1 MCQDCRHARSS
12 GTIAL
17 DDGGGPVPGPS
28 GAPEVWPRLHEE
40 EKRRADAAD
49 GRAERLKREKV
60 QAHREARYW
69 KAQWG
74 RARNALEA
82 ARAEA
87 EDLRRVSKDALHL
100 RSEVDRLE
108 TLLAAIGVDTRKRS
122 TMASLRIENGR
133 LQAGSEALGKQ
144 LHEVESERDGL
155 RSQVE
160 TLSRAQFGRKSE
172 RGHKGTGHKGTG
184 RKTGPD
190 DKGKAGKRGP
200 RPGGETHG
208 RTPRPE
214 LAREREVH
222 DPPPEALHCP
232 CCNAPRVAN
241 GSHTSDLIEVE
252 VKAHVR
258 VIDRSRWRKT
268 CQCSDTPEEVSA
280 PPVPRLFPRTMFGIS
295 VWARLLFELY
305 AANRPLRRVAAWFE
319 AQGLPVSPGTL
330 SDGHDR
336 MVALF
341 APLSAAIL
349 AHLQQAP
356 VVHADETSWRVREFA
371 TTGSSSR
378 AWLWIAT
385 CVDAVYLHVDA
396 SRSAAAAATLLG
408 GLRKGTVLVCDRY
421 SAYKKLA
428 RLAAGRLVLAFCWA
442 HVRRDFIK
450 VAAARG
456 DLEDWK
462 DQWLA
467 RIRRLYRLNAQ
478 RLRYHDPGRSP
489 DRRRYLRM
497 QFRLS
502 RVLGEVFTEAER
514 ELATVDDASP
524 QAKVL
529 RSLLNHRE
537 GLSQVLDDL
546 RVPMDNNLAER
557 RFRPEVIRRKLSLGS
572 DSKEGAQGMAKILS
586 VVRTLEVNDIAVL
599 PWLEAWLSAC
609 ADNGGR
615 PPEDLG
621 PWLPWTMDEARRAE
635 FRA

>member
-1 MCQDCRHARSS
+1 MPGLQEPLHSMTA
-12 GTIAL
+12 A
-17 DDGGGPVPGPS
+17 GPVPGAGGLAVACPS

-60 QAHREARYW
+60 QAHREAQYW

-74 RARNALEA
+74 QARNALEA

-133 LQAGSEALGKQ
+133 LQAGSEALGKRLQ
-144 LHEVESERDGL
+144 EVESERDDL

-172 RGHKGTGHKGTG
+172 RGHKGTG

-190 DKGKAGKRGP
+190 DKGKTGKRGP

-336 MVALF
+336 MVVLF

-408 GLRKGTVLVCDRY
+408 GLRKGAVLVCDRY

-478 RLRYHDPGRSP
+478 RLRYHDPGRPP

-572 DSKEGAQGMAKILS
+572 DSKEGAQGMAKMLS

-609 ADNGGR
+609 AANGGH

>member
-1 MCQDCRHARSS
+1 MPCLQE
-12 GTIAL
+12 AL
-17 DDGGGPVPGPS
+17 HSMTAAGPVPGAGGLVVACPS

-40 EKRRADAAD
+40 DERLADAAD

-60 QAHREARYW
+60 QAHREAQYW

-87 EDLRRVSKDALHL
+87 KDLRRVSKDALHL

-184 RKTGPD
+184 HKGTGRKTGPD
-190 DKGKAGKRGP
+190 DKGKTGKRGP

-408 GLRKGTVLVCDRY
+408 GLRKGAVLVCDRY
-421 SAYKKLA
+421 SAYKKLG

-478 RLRYHDPGRSP
+478 RLRYHDPGRPS

-557 RFRPEVIRRKLSLGS
+557 RCRVGH
-572 DSKEGAQGMAKILS
+572 
-586 VVRTLEVNDIAVL
+586 
-599 PWLEAWLSAC
+599 W
-609 ADNGGR
+609 
-615 PPEDLG
+615 
-621 PWLPWTMDEARRAE
+621 RAH
-635 FRA
+635 R

>member
-1 MCQDCRHARSS
+1 MPCLQE
-12 GTIAL
+12 AL
-17 DDGGGPVPGPS
+17 HSMTAGPVPGPS
-28 GAPEVWPRLHEE
+28 GAPEVWRRLHEE

-133 LQAGSEALGKQ
+133 LQAGSEALRKQ
-144 LHEVESERDGL
+144 LQEVESERDGL
-155 RSQVE
+155 RSQIE

-190 DKGKAGKRGP
+190 DKEKAGKRGP
-200 RPGGETHG
+200 RPGGETHR

-349 AHLQQAP
+349 AHLQKAP
-356 VVHADETSWRVREFA
+356 VVHADETSWERQA
-371 TTGSSSR
+371 N
-378 AWLWIAT
+378 W
-385 CVDAVYLHVDA
+385 
-396 SRSAAAAATLLG
+396 
-408 GLRKGTVLVCDRY
+408 RKVAGE
-421 SAYKKLA
+421 SP
-428 RLAAGRLVLAFCWA
+428 AGRRSNQPLPPRVMDRAFA
-442 HVRRDFIK
+442 
-450 VAAARG
+450 
-456 DLEDWK
+456 
-462 DQWLA
+462 
-467 RIRRLYRLNAQ
+467 
-478 RLRYHDPGRSP
+478 
-489 DRRRYLRM
+489 RM
-497 QFRLS
+497 QVKR
-502 RVLGEVFTEAER
+502 
-514 ELATVDDASP
+514 
-524 QAKVL
+524 
-529 RSLLNHRE
+529 
-537 GLSQVLDDL
+537 
-546 RVPMDNNLAER
+546 
-557 RFRPEVIRRKLSLGS
+557 
-572 DSKEGAQGMAKILS
+572 
-586 VVRTLEVNDIAVL
+586 
-599 PWLEAWLSAC
+599 
-609 ADNGGR
+609 
-615 PPEDLG
+615 
-621 PWLPWTMDEARRAE
+621 
-635 FRA
+635 

>member
-1 MCQDCRHARSS
+1 MPCLQE
-12 GTIAL
+12 AL
-17 DDGGGPVPGPS
+17 HSMTAAGPVPGAGGLVVACPS

-40 EKRRADAAD
+40 DERLADAAD

-60 QAHREARYW
+60 QAHREAQYW

-87 EDLRRVSKDALHL
+87 KDLRRVSKDALHL

-184 RKTGPD
+184 HKGTGRKTGPD
-190 DKGKAGKRGP
+190 DKGKTGKRGP

-408 GLRKGTVLVCDRY
+408 GLRKGAVLVCDRY

-478 RLRYHDPGRSP
+478 RLRYHDPGRPS

-557 RFRPEVIRRKLSLGS
+557 RCRVGH
-572 DSKEGAQGMAKILS
+572 
-586 VVRTLEVNDIAVL
+586 
-599 PWLEAWLSAC
+599 W
-609 ADNGGR
+609 
-615 PPEDLG
+615 
-621 PWLPWTMDEARRAE
+621 RAH
-635 FRA
+635 R

>member
-1 MCQDCRHARSS
+1 MSCLQE
-12 GTIAL
+12 AL
-17 DDGGGPVPGPS
+17 HSMTAAGPVPDAGGIAVACPCS
-28 GAPEVWPRLHEE
+28 APEAWRRLYEE
-40 EKRRADAAD
+40 EKRRADAAEA
-49 GRAERLKREKV
+49 RVERLEREKV
-60 QAHREARYW
+60 QAHREAQYW

-87 EDLRRVSKDALHL
+87 KDLRRVSGDALHL

-108 TLLAAIGVDTRKRS
+108 TLLADIDVDTRKRS

-133 LQAGSEALGKQ
+133 LQAGSEALGEQ
-144 LHEVESERDGL
+144 LQEVESERDEL
-155 RSQVE
+155 RSRVE
-160 TLSRAQFGRKSE
+160 TLSRTQFGRKSE
-172 RGHKGTGHKGTG
+172 QGHKGTG

-190 DKGKAGKRGP
+190 DKGKTGKRGP

-214 LAREREVH
+214 LARKRELH

-258 VIDRSRWRKT
+258 VIERSRWRKT

-336 MVALF
+336 IVELF
-341 APLSAAIL
+341 APLSAANPYASPAGAGGARRRDHLEGPGVRRDGLVEPCL
-349 AHLQQAP
+349 A
-356 VVHADETSWRVREFA
+356 
-371 TTGSSSR
+371 
-378 AWLWIAT
+378 
-385 CVDAVYLHVDA
+385 VDRDLRGCGVLHVDA

-408 GLRKGTVLVCDRY
+408 GLRKGAVLVCDRY

-478 RLRYHDPGRSP
+478 RLRYHDPGRPP

-572 DSKEGAQGMAKILS
+572 DSKEGAQGMAKMLS
-586 VVRTLEVNDIAVL
+586 VVRTLEVNDIAVV

>member
-1 MCQDCRHARSS
+1 MLVRLALRRS
-12 GTIAL
+12 
-17 DDGGGPVPGPS
+17 GPGFT
-28 GAPEVWPRLHEE
+28 R
-40 EKRRADAAD
+40 KRSAADAAD

-133 LQAGSEALGKQ
+133 LQAGSEALGKRLQ
-144 LHEVESERDGL
+144 EVESERDGL

-190 DKGKAGKRGP
+190 DKGKTGKRGP

-356 VVHADETSWRVREFA
+356 VVHADETTWRVREFA

-408 GLRKGTVLVCDRY
+408 GLRKGAVLVCDRY
-421 SAYKKLA
+421 SACKKLA

-462 DQWLA
+462 DQWLS
-467 RIRRLYRLNAQ
+467 RIRRLYRLNASACAITI
-478 RLRYHDPGRSP
+478 PAGRP
-489 DRRRYLRM
+489 AGGGLRM

-514 ELATVDDASP
+514 ELAT
-524 QAKVL
+524 
-529 RSLLNHRE
+529 
-537 GLSQVLDDL
+537 
-546 RVPMDNNLAER
+546 
-557 RFRPEVIRRKLSLGS
+557 
-572 DSKEGAQGMAKILS
+572 
-586 VVRTLEVNDIAVL
+586 
-599 PWLEAWLSAC
+599 
-609 ADNGGR
+609 
-615 PPEDLG
+615 
-621 PWLPWTMDEARRAE
+621 
-635 FRA
+635 

>member
-1 MCQDCRHARSS
+1 MTS
-12 GTIAL
+12 
-17 DDGGGPVPGPS
+17 
-28 GAPEVWPRLHEE
+28 
-40 EKRRADAAD
+40 
-49 GRAERLKREKV
+49 
-60 QAHREARYW
+60 
-69 KAQWG
+69 
-74 RARNALEA
+74 
-82 ARAEA
+82 
-87 EDLRRVSKDALHL
+87 
-100 RSEVDRLE
+100 
-108 TLLAAIGVDTRKRS
+108 
-122 TMASLRIENGR
+122 
-133 LQAGSEALGKQ
+133 
-144 LHEVESERDGL
+144 L

-190 DKGKAGKRGP
+190 DKEKAGKRGP

-258 VIDRSRWRKT
+258 VIERSRWRKT

-408 GLRKGTVLVCDRY
+408 GLRKGAVLVCDRY

-462 DQWLA
+462 DQWLS

-502 RVLGEVFTEAER
+502 RVLGEVFAEAEQ

-537 GLSQVLDDL
+537 GLSQVLDDP
-546 RVPMDNNLAER
+546 RVPLDNNLSER

-572 DSKEGAQGMAKILS
+572 DSKEGAQGMAKMLS

-609 ADNGGR
+609 AANGGH